1 MTRQTRGRQI
11 DWRRAPSLTTA
22 LIDVDLALTNIVFQ
36 QGPSLE
42 GPNGRRPRA
51 DHAIECVTRLP
62 GEDLDSEAETH
73 LVYLSGY
80 AHSDRLD
87 WDEDFDPR
95 SVCYIATDRRPG
107 HAWRTSI
114 FIESFIFRR
123 VVELFTTKRIDAARI
138 SILVKALR
146 GSSGAIE
153 VPTIGAPMMKSA
165 GATHGQHSR
174 GHLMSV
180 QTSLI
185 GETEVR
191 PASILFQSKPRTAV
205 RPRRAHE
212 PTSPGA
218 V

>member
-1 MTRQTRGRQI
+1 MTRQTRGRRI

-22 LIDVDLALTNIVFQ
+22 LIDVDLALTNVVFQ

-42 GPNGRRPRA
+42 GANGRRPRA

-123 VVELFTTKRIDAARI
+123 VVGALHDQTHRRGQDFDPGEGAARF
-138 SILVKALR
+138 VGR
-146 GSSGAIE
+146 DRSSDDRRPDHE
-153 VPTIGAPMMKSA
+153 VGGPEAMASTAA
-165 GATHGQHSR
+165 G
-174 GHLMSV
+174 
-180 QTSLI
+180 I
-185 GETEVR
+185 
-191 PASILFQSKPRTAV
+191 
-205 RPRRAHE
+205 
-212 PTSPGA
+212 
-218 V
+218 